1 MGEQTIIPLSADVSR
16 APVSRRTIVAR
27 RRAKRVR
34 PDRECGPA
42 GAVEEDY
49 LKCTEVP

>member
-16 APVSRRTIVAR
+16 APVSGRTIAVR
-27 RRAKRVR
+27 RHMERVR
-34 PDRECGPA
+34 PDRRSGPA
-42 GAVEEDY
+42 EPVEEDY